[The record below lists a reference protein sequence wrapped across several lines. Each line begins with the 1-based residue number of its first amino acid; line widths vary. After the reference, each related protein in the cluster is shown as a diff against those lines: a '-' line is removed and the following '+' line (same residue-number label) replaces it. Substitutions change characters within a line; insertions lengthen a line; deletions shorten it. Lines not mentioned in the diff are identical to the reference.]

1 MSVVVTGSSG
11 LIGTALV
18 RALRDRGHSVVRL
31 VRRPPAGAD
40 EAFWDPREGVLDP
53 GLLEGAEAV
62 VHLAGAGIADRRW
75 TDAYRRELLASRVDS
90 TRLIATTVA
99 GLGRPPRV
107 LLSASAMGIYGDTG
121 DRAVDESAKL
131 PVGPSTEPGTSPAAT
146 AGAAPAPPAEPSP
159 QAPGLWLAG
168 LAAAWEAETV
178 PAAEAG
184 VRVVLLRTGHVLT
197 RDGGFLGKQLPLF
210 RLGLGAPLGS
220 GRQYT
225 SWITMEDWL
234 GAVEFLLAGSAA
246 GAAGPVNLT
255 APNPV
260 TNAEFTKALGRALGR
275 PTLPVAVPPFVLRAA
290 LGALAD
296 EGVLIGQRVL
306 PARLLEMGYRFRH
319 PHVDEALAAIL

>member
-11 LIGTALV
+11 LLGTALV
-18 RALRDRGHSVVRL
+18 RALRDQGRTVVRL

-40 EAFWDPREGVLDP
+40 EAFWDPRAGVLEP
-53 GLLEGAEAV
+53 EALEGAEAV

-75 TDAYRRELLASRVDS
+75 SDAYRRELLSSRVES
-90 TRLIATTVA
+90 TRLLATTIA
-99 GLGRPPRV
+99 GLGRPPGV
-107 LLSASAMGIYGDTG
+107 LLSGSAMGVYGDTG
-121 DRAVDESAKL
+121 DRAVDETTEP
-131 PVGPSTEPGTSPAAT
+131 PVGPSTEAGTSPRGS
-146 AGAAPAPPAEPSP
+146 GAAPAPPARPSP
-159 QAPGLWLAG
+159 DSPGQWLAG
-168 LAAAWEAETV
+168 LARAWEAETA

-184 VRVVLLRTGHVLT
+184 VRVVTLRTGHVLT
-197 RDGGFLGKQLPLF
+197 REGGFLGRLLPLF

-225 SWITMEDWL
+225 SWITMDDWL
-234 GAVEFLLAGSAA
+234 GAVEHLLAGAAA

-255 APNPV
+255 APEPV

-275 PTLPVAVPPFVLRAA
+275 PTLPVAVPPFALRAA
-290 LGALAD
+290 LGPLAD

-319 PHVDEALAAIL
+319 PLIDEALAAIL